1 MVERKMSA
9 TPAEWEVL
17 EVLFRRAPLS
27 AREVYDALAG
37 ARGSYRTV
45 RTLLERLL
53 GKGVLKRSD
62 SHGIWGFEPACRR
75 EETLREEG
83 RGFLRRFFSGRA
95 ELGAAYFIENGDVSR
110 EELERLRALL
120 ERKLNGEEAE

>member
-27 AREVYDALAG
+27 AREVYDARAG

-45 RTLLERLL
+45 RTLLER
-53 GKGVLKRSD
+53 
-62 SHGIWGFEPACRR
+62 
-75 EETLREEG
+75 
-83 RGFLRRFFSGRA
+83 
-95 ELGAAYFIENGDVSR
+95 
-110 EELERLRALL
+110 
-120 ERKLNGEEAE
+120 KLNGEEAE

>member
-27 AREVYDALAG
+27 AREVYD
-37 ARGSYRTV
+37 
-45 RTLLERLL
+45 
-53 GKGVLKRSD
+53 
-62 SHGIWGFEPACRR
+62 
-75 EETLREEG
+75 EG
-83 RGFLRRFFSGRA
+83 RGFLQRFFSGRA

>member
-1 MVERKMSA
+1 MRL
-9 TPAEWEVL
+9 P
-17 EVLFRRAPLS
+17 
-27 AREVYDALAG
+27 G

-62 SHGIWGFEPACRR
+62 SHGIWGVRTGLPPGGDSARGGARLPAALLFR
-75 EETLREEG
+75 
-83 RGFLRRFFSGRA
+83 RA

>member
-62 SHGIWGFEPACRR
+62 SHGIWVFEPAAARGGDSAARR
-75 EETLREEG
+75 
-83 RGFLRRFFSGRA
+83 
-95 ELGAAYFIENGDVSR
+95 GAASCSASFPDGQSSA
-110 EELERLRALL
+110 RLISSKTETFRAKNSNACA
-120 ERKLNGEEAE
+120 RCWSAS